1 MNALVTGAAGFVGS
15 HLCEELL
22 DHGYSVRGVDCFTDY
37 YPRERKCRN
46 VEPLLGRDGFRFTEC
61 DLYDVEI
68 GELLRDVDVVFHLA
82 GQPGVRPSWGK
93 DFDHYVRQNISIT
106 QRLLEAVKSR
116 PVRKLVYASSS
127 SVYGD
132 AECYPTPESIRPAPV
147 SPYGVTKLAAE
158 HLCEL
163 YRVNFGIP
171 TVSLRLFTVYGP
183 RQRPDMAFSRLV
195 DAAVRHRTFE
205 LYGDGSQTR
214 DFTYV
219 ADVVSAMRSAALSDW
234 CGVANIGGGSR
245 TSMKDVIAI
254 VEALCGPVDITFGST
269 QQGDVRHTAAD
280 TSVAATGFGYAPR
293 TSISEGLEA
302 MVAWA
307 QGSPAAAGRRSD
319 GQRDGRIG
327 GPSVVS
333 SPTRSDGS

>member
-1 MNALVTGAAGFVGS
+1 MNTLVTGAAGFVGS

-22 DHGYSVRGVDCFTDY
+22 DHGHSVRAVDCFTDY
-37 YPRERKCRN
+37 YPRERKCQN
-46 VEPLLGRDGFRFTEC
+46 VEPLLGRHGLRFIDG
-61 DLYDVEI
+61 DLHDVELD
-68 GELLRDVDVVFHLA
+68 ELLDDVELVFHLA

-93 DFDHYVRQNISIT
+93 DFGHYVRQNISAT
-106 QRLLEAVKSR
+106 QRLLEAVKPR
-116 PVRKLVYASSS
+116 PIRKLVYASSS

-132 AECYPTPESIRPAPV
+132 AERYPTPESIRPAPV

-163 YRVNFGIP
+163 YRMNFGIP

-183 RQRPDMAFSRLV
+183 RQRPDMAFARLV
-195 DAAVRHRTFE
+195 EAATRERSFE
-205 LYGDGSQTR
+205 LFGDGSQTR

-219 ADVVSAMRSAALSDW
+219 ADVVSAMRNAALSDW

-245 TSMKDVIAI
+245 TSMKEVIAM
-254 VEALCGPVDITFGST
+254 VEALCGPIDITAGRP

-280 TSVAATGFGYAPR
+280 TSVAAAAFGYAPR
-293 TSISEGLEA
+293 TSITEGLEA

-307 QGSPAAAGRRSD
+307 QASCHDRL
-319 GQRDGRIG
+319 
-327 GPSVVS
+327 V
-333 SPTRSDGS
+333 T

>member
-22 DHGYSVRGVDCFTDY
+22 DHGHAVRGVDCFTDY
-37 YPRERKCRN
+37 YPRERKYQN
-46 VEPLLGRDGFRFTEC
+46 VEVLLGRQGFRFTEC
-61 DLYDVEI
+61 DLQDVEL
-68 GELLRDVDVVFHLA
+68 GELLDEVDLVFHLA

-93 DFDHYVRQNISIT
+93 DFGHYVRQNISVT
-106 QRLLEAVKSR
+106 QRLLEAVKPR
-116 PVRKLVYASSS
+116 PIRKLVYASSS

-195 DAAVRHRTFE
+195 EAAVRERTFE

-219 ADVVSAMRSAALSDW
+219 ADVVSAMRTAALSDW

-245 TSMKDVIAI
+245 TSMKEVIAM
-254 VEALCGPVDITFGST
+254 VEALCGPIDITVGRT

-280 TSVAATGFGYAPR
+280 TSVAAAAFGYAPR
-293 TSISEGLEA
+293 TSITEGIEA

-307 QGSPAAAGRRSD
+307 QDSCPDRLV
-319 GQRDGRIG
+319 Q
-327 GPSVVS
+327 
-333 SPTRSDGS
+333 

>member
-1 MNALVTGAAGFVGS
+1 MNTLVTGAAGFVGS

-22 DHGYSVRGVDCFTDY
+22 DHGHAIRAVDCFTDY
-37 YPRERKCRN
+37 YPRERKCQN
-46 VEPLLGRDGFRFTEC
+46 VAALLGRSGFRFIDG
-61 DLYDVEI
+61 DLHDVEL
-68 GELLRDVDVVFHLA
+68 GELLDDVDVVFHLA

-93 DFDHYVRQNISIT
+93 DFGHYVRQNISVT
-106 QRLLEAVKSR
+106 QRLLEAVKPR
-116 PVRKLVYASSS
+116 PIRKLVYASSS

-132 AECYPTPESIRPAPV
+132 AERYPTPESIRPAPV

-163 YRVNFGIP
+163 YRMNFGIP

-183 RQRPDMAFSRLV
+183 RQRPDMAFAWLME
-195 DAAVRHRTFE
+195 AATRERSFE
-205 LYGDGSQTR
+205 LFGDGSQTR

-219 ADVVSAMRSAALSDW
+219 ADVVSAMRNAALSDW

-245 TSMKDVIAI
+245 TSMKEVIAM
-254 VEALCGPVDITFGST
+254 VEARCGLIDITVGRP

-280 TSVAATGFGYAPR
+280 TSVAAAAFGYAPR
-293 TSISEGLEA
+293 TSITEGLEA

-307 QGSPAAAGRRSD
+307 QASCHDRL
-319 GQRDGRIG
+319 
-327 GPSVVS
+327 V
-333 SPTRSDGS
+333 T